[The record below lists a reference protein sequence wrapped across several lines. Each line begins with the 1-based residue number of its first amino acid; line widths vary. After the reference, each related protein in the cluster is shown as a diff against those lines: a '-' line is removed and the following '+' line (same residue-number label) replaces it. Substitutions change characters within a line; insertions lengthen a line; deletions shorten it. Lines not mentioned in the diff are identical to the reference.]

1 MSDMRKIRNASL
13 LAAGF
18 ALAAGSLA
26 ACGDSGK
33 APEANDGGAPIEIQY
48 IHRLPDDEGMTKVA
62 DIVAKWNEEH
72 PDIQVTA
79 TKFDGAASDLIQ
91 RIETDVNANNA
102 PCLAQ
107 VGYGEI
113 TQLYVKGILEDVTSE
128 AEKYA
133 SNFADGP
140 VSLMSADGKS
150 FGLPQD
156 VGPLVYYYDAAA
168 FEELG
173 LEVPKTTDEL
183 ISTAKAA
190 AEKGKYILSFQPDEF
205 GNMFSAFGA
214 ASGDSWFTIE
224 DGSWKVDLG
233 GEGTKTVVDTWQK
246 LLDDGSV
253 LTTPRWD
260 DAWSA
265 KVADGTL
272 IGTIGAAWEGALIAP
287 AGEGSPN
294 AGKWAVVEMPDW
306 FGNKGM
312 TGPDGGSGVAVI
324 KGCEHPAEAME
335 FNNWFNTQ
343 VDDLATQGLVLAA
356 TTATPATPENY
367 AGFFG
372 GGEDP
377 MKVFA
382 AANEHMSDKLVY
394 IPGWPA
400 VAAAT
405 SEPAAAATN
414 GTGTVQQ
421 VIDITQKTAISTLK
435 DLGLPLTE

>member
-1 MSDMRKIRNASL
+1 
-13 LAAGF
+13 
-18 ALAAGSLA
+18 
-26 ACGDSGK
+26 
-33 APEANDGGAPIEIQY
+33 
-48 IHRLPDDEGMTKVA
+48 
-62 DIVAKWNEEH
+62 
-72 PDIQVTA
+72 
-79 TKFDGAASDLIQ
+79 
-91 RIETDVNANNA
+91 
-102 PCLAQ
+102 
-107 VGYGEI
+107 
-113 TQLYVKGILEDVTSE
+113 
-128 AEKYA
+128 
-133 SNFADGP
+133 
-140 VSLMSADGKS
+140 
-150 FGLPQD
+150 
-156 VGPLVYYYDAAA
+156 
-168 FEELG
+168 
-173 LEVPKTTDEL
+173 
-183 ISTAKAA
+183 
-190 AEKGKYILSFQPDEF
+190 
-205 GNMFSAFGA
+205 
-214 ASGDSWFTIE
+214 
-224 DGSWKVDLG
+224 
-233 GEGTKTVVDTWQK
+233 
-246 LLDDGSV
+246 
-253 LTTPRWD
+253 
-260 DAWSA
+260 
-265 KVADGTL
+265 
-272 IGTIGAAWEGALIAP
+272 
-287 AGEGSPN
+287 
-294 AGKWAVVEMPDW
+294 MPDW

-405 SEPAAAATN
+405 SEPAAAAAN